1 MAWSGWPRHPG
12 ARIRFSHGQGAAA
25 AVTAALLLEGA
36 LSPKR
41 EMRGSAVTTGALLE
55 RESSLGVI
63 LMLPG
68 ALLLMVFMAYPFFLG
83 IWLSLTDSAIGRGI
97 GKFIG
102 LRNFADLLT
111 DTIFHQTAWN
121 TFVYAMVTV
130 PFKAALGLG
139 LALVLNNHMQ
149 FSNPIRAAVM
159 MPWIVPT
166 ALSTLGWFMIFDPV
180 FSPFSWLFKNLG
192 LIKTNINFLGD
203 PNLAIASV
211 CLANIW
217 RGVPFFGITILAG
230 LQAVPNEL
238 HEAAAIDGAGLWH
251 RFRHVT
257 VPHIKGVVMIAA
269 LLSIIWTFADF
280 QLIYVLTKGGPA
292 NQTHIFGTY
301 AYQIGLSATEIGM
314 GAAIALYMFPILM
327 VFAIILLTHLRR
339 EE

>member
-1 MAWSGWPRHPG
+1 
-12 ARIRFSHGQGAAA
+12 
-25 AVTAALLLEGA
+25 

-41 EMRGSAVTTGALLE
+41 EMRGTAVTSGSLLE

-83 IWLSLTDSAIGRGI
+83 IWLSVTDSMIGQVGQY
-97 GKFIG
+97 IG
-102 LRNFADLLT
+102 LRNFQDLLT
-111 DTIFHQTAWN
+111 DTIFQHTARN
-121 TFVYAMVTV
+121 TMVYALVTV
-130 PFKAALGLG
+130 PFKAVLGLG
-139 LALVLNNHMQ
+139 VALVLNNNMR

-159 MPWIVPT
+159 MPYIVPT

-180 FSPFSWLFKNLG
+180 FSPISWLLRHFG
-192 LIKTNINFLGD
+192 LIHQNINFLGD
-203 PNLAIASV
+203 PGLAISSV
-211 CLANIW
+211 CLVNIW
-217 RGVPFFGITILAG
+217 RGLPFFAVTILAG
-230 LQAVPNEL
+230 LQAVPHEL
-238 HEAAAIDGAGLWH
+238 HEAAAIDGAGMWH

-257 VPHIKGVVMIAA
+257 IPHIKGVILIAT

-292 NQTHIFGTY
+292 NETHIFGTY

-314 GAAIALYMFPILM
+314 GAAIALYMFPILA
-327 VFAIILLTHLRR
+327 VFAVILLVYLRR

>member
-1 MAWSGWPRHPG
+1 VA
-12 ARIRFSHGQGAAA
+12 
-25 AVTAALLLEGA
+25 
-36 LSPKR
+36 K
-41 EMRGSAVTTGALLE
+41 EMRGRAVTTGSLLE

-83 IWLSLTDSAIGRGI
+83 IWLSLTDSGIGRPGEY
-97 GKFIG
+97 IG
-102 LRNFADLLT
+102 LRNFQDLLT
-111 DTIFHQTAWN
+111 DSIFHQTAWN
-121 TFVYAMVTV
+121 TMIYALVTV

-139 LALVLNNHMQ
+139 LALVLNNRMR
-149 FSNPIRAAVM
+149 FSNPVRAAVM

-180 FSPFSWLFKNLG
+180 FSPISWLFRRLG
-192 LIKTNINFLGD
+192 LISANINFLGH
-203 PNLAIASV
+203 PTMAMGSV
-211 CLANIW
+211 MLANVW
-217 RGVPFFGITILAG
+217 RGTPFFGITILAG

-238 HEAAAIDGAGLWH
+238 HEAAAIDGAGMWH

-257 VPHIKGVVMIAA
+257 VPHIKGVVLIAS
-269 LLSIIWTFADF
+269 LLSVIWTFADF

-314 GAAIALYMFPILM
+314 GAAIALYMFPILS
-327 VFAIILLTHLRR
+327 VFAVLLLVYLRR

>member
-1 MAWSGWPRHPG
+1 LE
-12 ARIRFSHGQGAAA
+12 
-25 AVTAALLLEGA
+25 AV
-36 LSPKR
+36 LSRKG
-41 EMRGSAVTTGALLE
+41 ELRGTAVTTGSLLE

-68 ALLLMVFMAYPFFLG
+68 AFLLMVFMAYPFFLG
-83 IWLSLTDSAIGRGI
+83 IWLSLTDSSIGRGL
-97 GKFIG
+97 GQFIG
-102 LRNFADLLT
+102 LRNFKDLLT

-121 TFVYAMVTV
+121 TLIYAMVTV

-139 LALVLNNHMQ
+139 LALILNNHMK

-203 PNLAIASV
+203 PRLAIASV

-257 VPHIKGVVMIAA
+257 VPHIKGVVLIAS
-269 LLSIIWTFADF
+269 LLSVIWTFADF

-314 GAAIALYMFPILM
+314 GAAIALYMFPILS
-327 VFAIILLTHLRR
+327 VFAVILLVYLRR